1 MKFPSSE
8 PYHIEVVQQSNLLFG
23 LEPFEIAFV
32 KGDPDAAELWDE
44 DWQSDTIRWICQC
57 SLLRKLVID
66 AGVINFV
73 LPTELAEMSAA
84 LPLTDVCLK
93 GSALGSLSDASKF
106 WPKVTRFYW
115 DMSCQLADLPHL
127 TGQPNLQHLGLKLV
141 QSNTSGLHLYN
152 GTPTLPALQTF
163 ELLGWPFTLG
173 PDLSFI
179 AQGLPFQREGYRVSG
194 WRGLVNYAQH
204 RTLLPNLARLTLSAF
219 PISDHEQF
227 LWIKVF
233 LSPSLHTIQVVPQ
246 LVDGVA
252 TISTLVAGSLLGH
265 IVKNCPKLRTLSL
278 FPSNSP
284 SFHSTLDGHG
294 YSIADF
300 CDNSFYDRLSALNL
314 SELSCTTAILSD
326 NGIYVLG
333 TLPLLERLTLYSSAS
348 AIAVAKPPCTP
359 ALQHFGLYSTYWDE
373 IRQIW
378 ALDLFSTLNSLTI
391 SFVDTEDSDDEQV
404 VDWGG
409 ALMSLIACHSPAL
422 TDLEIDFG
430 TLELELDTM
439 STLSPLVQLPL
450 ATVSFK
456 SLGAMADEIVE
467 NIESIFP
474 NATKLAF
481 FELVFTLSELAHFSK
496 LQRLQHLAIGLAGD
510 TKDIVLSSTHTF
522 SNSLHTLEIYYD
534 MDIGPDMSIFAQY
547 VPIHP
552 CHNRYA

>member
-1 MKFPSSE
+1 MSHRIFDFPEILSLVCKASYGCDRISLSQVSHSFFQAGAPIIWESVVGPEHVLGLLPRISVSTKHADETTNNKTILVNINGPIPHSSE
-8 PYHIEVVQQSNLLFG
+8 RFDYYAP
-23 LEPFEIAFV
+23 FV
-32 KGDPDAAELWDE
+32 KRLEVYP
-44 DWQSDTIRWICQC
+44 
-57 SLLRKLVID
+57 
-66 AGVINFV
+66 
-73 LPTELAEMSAA
+73 
-84 LPLTDVCLK
+84 
-93 GSALGSLSDASKF
+93 
-106 WPKVTRFYW
+106 
-115 DMSCQLADLPHL
+115 
-127 TGQPNLQHLGLKLV
+127 
-141 QSNTSGLHLYN
+141 SNVK
-152 GTPTLPALQTF
+152 
-163 ELLGWPFTLG
+163 
-173 PDLSFI
+173 
-179 AQGLPFQREGYRVSG
+179 GYRVSG